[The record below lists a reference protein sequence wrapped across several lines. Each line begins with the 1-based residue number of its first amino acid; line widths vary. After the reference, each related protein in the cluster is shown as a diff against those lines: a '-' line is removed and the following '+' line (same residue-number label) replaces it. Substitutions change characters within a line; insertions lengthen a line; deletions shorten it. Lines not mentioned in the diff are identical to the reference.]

1 MEGSSVRGLKRIPVV
16 QLLELRDLEDFRAGI
31 IRILGS
37 EFKHAEIFLGVVDTA
52 SNVLQLPAWINTYLE
67 RQPGLSKKLEQGE
80 MVGFSA
86 EDQRSAARAIET
98 ARASLILIPLINEG
112 RLAGAIGLVSPL
124 DGPQFPSE
132 DIEATRQFAND
143 AAPILARLQE
153 IQRLQHENQELQ
165 KKASRAASAEEQRAS
180 LIEENRLL
188 RGMLQMRSH
197 QQMNAAHDLR
207 TPLAAIRGY
216 TRMILD
222 GRNGGVSDTH
232 KEYLRIVTD
241 NTNRL
246 IGLINW
252 ISHVAEL
259 SAQQLKPS
267 TFDFRDAWIE
277 CAREGQRALSQ
288 KSMKLIQNV
297 AEEPFVIIGDREGLI
312 DALNEFFSAAI
323 QLAKTGGTITAQ
335 LTHGRDKEV
344 HFRLSEK
351 EGSIPADV
359 LGKMFDRPLKTT
371 ATPIV
376 QGTEPYAVNLAGV
389 QDIVGMHGGRV
400 FVNSISGQGVTF
412 LFTLP
417 AVTAG

>member
-1 MEGSSVRGLKRIPVV
+1 
-16 QLLELRDLEDFRAGI
+16 
-31 IRILGS
+31 
-37 EFKHAEIFLGVVDTA
+37 
-52 SNVLQLPAWINTYLE
+52 
-67 RQPGLSKKLEQGE
+67 
-80 MVGFSA
+80 
-86 EDQRSAARAIET
+86 
-98 ARASLILIPLINEG
+98 
-112 RLAGAIGLVSPL
+112 
-124 DGPQFPSE
+124 
-132 DIEATRQFAND
+132 
-143 AAPILARLQE
+143 
-153 IQRLQHENQELQ
+153 
-165 KKASRAASAEEQRAS
+165 
-180 LIEENRLL
+180 
-188 RGMLQMRSH
+188 
-197 QQMNAAHDLR
+197 
-207 TPLAAIRGY
+207 
-216 TRMILD
+216 
-222 GRNGGVSDTH
+222 
-232 KEYLRIVTD
+232 
-241 NTNRL
+241 
-246 IGLINW
+246 
-252 ISHVAEL
+252 
-259 SAQQLKPS
+259 
-267 TFDFRDAWIE
+267 
-277 CAREGQRALSQ
+277 
-288 KSMKLIQNV
+288 MKLIQNV